1 MPASSTTRLG
11 SLMANLKLEVVD
23 AAHLLNV
30 DLFRTGEELLD
41 KSTSTK
47 SNTFE

>member
-1 MPASSTTRLG
+1 VSSTIRPG
-11 SLMANLKLEVVD
+11 ILMANLKSEVVD

-30 DLFRTGEELLD
+30 DLFRAGEELLA